1 MRSAIVANQDNLE
14 SVLVEQKLGT
24 LFQDLFD
31 F

>member
-24 LFQDLFD
+24 LFQEFI
-31 F
+31 